1 MELNKII
8 EILKEEE
15 NVITNKEIFSSL
27 KYFREKENIEELY
40 KEIEKN
46 FKLVEYENILL
57 NLVNLYPLSNK
68 LLKKILLEEKIEKK
82 EKYYVELKNE
92 IDKKLNEKDIELKIK
107 EIKEKYSEELLSKKK
122 IELQQEKEKNKKR
135 EREFEKL
142 KNDIENL
149 KKELITDISKYSIG
163 NSNNIKIEEINDEDE
178 LFEEVAEEIND
189 EDEPFEEVEEEIND
203 ENELFDYYELGNKY
217 YNEKK
222 YEMAKKNYIKAMKKN
237 NVQAMI
243 ALGNL
248 YIKEKEYDKAKKYYI
263 DAIVLGSNEA
273 LINMGEL
280 YEKMGDYTKA
290 REYFLKSGATK
301 KLYELYKNKI
311 WDK

>member
-1 MELNKII
+1 
-8 EILKEEE
+8 
-15 NVITNKEIFSSL
+15 
-27 KYFREKENIEELY
+27 
-40 KEIEKN
+40 
-46 FKLVEYENILL
+46 
-57 NLVNLYPLSNK
+57 
-68 LLKKILLEEKIEKK
+68 
-82 EKYYVELKNE
+82 
-92 IDKKLNEKDIELKIK
+92 
-107 EIKEKYSEELLSKKK
+107 
-122 IELQQEKEKNKKR
+122 
-135 EREFEKL
+135 
-142 KNDIENL
+142 
-149 KKELITDISKYSIG
+149 
-163 NSNNIKIEEINDEDE
+163 
-178 LFEEVAEEIND
+178 
-189 EDEPFEEVEEEIND
+189 
-203 ENELFDYYELGNKY
+203 
-217 YNEKK
+217 
-222 YEMAKKNYIKAMKKN
+222 MAKKNYIKAMKKN